1 MEHVWLLAALWIGLA
16 LIATLCAAWLRVS
29 VALTEIVVGVG
40 AAWVISS
47 RWGPAAM
54 GAGEGWIAFLASAG
68 AVILTF
74 LAGAELDSVAFR
86 KTWKATSVLGL
97 IGFLAPF
104 LGAAWV
110 ARTVLGWDPR
120 AAWLAGVALST
131 TSVAVVYAVLLE
143 LGLNKTPFGKVIL
156 AACFINDLGTVI
168 ALGLLFAP
176 FGWKT
181 GVFSLGTLAALFA
194 LLWTTEHLFRQ
205 HGGRTSE
212 FETKFLL
219 FALFGLGWLA
229 AWSGSEAV
237 LPAYLI
243 GMVLAGTVGRDHELI
258 RRLRTLTL
266 GLLTPFYFLRA
277 GSFVQVPVIVGGL
290 GTFAAL
296 FFAKAVS
303 KFVGIY
309 PVTMASRYPR
319 HDAMYTTLLMS
330 TGLTFGTI
338 SSLYGLSHRIIT
350 QSQYSFLVAT
360 VIASAVV
367 PTWIANRF
375 FLPRHHLRP
384 VDGSEGDVAMEAV
397 PATD

>member
-1 MEHVWLLAALWIGLA
+1 
-16 LIATLCAAWLRVS
+16 VS
-29 VALTEIVVGVG
+29 VALVEIVIGV
-40 AAWVISS
+40 AASWLVTS
-47 RWGPAAM
+47 RWGAGTL
-54 GAGEGWIAFLASAG
+54 GAGDGWITFLASAG

-74 LAGAELDSVAFR
+74 LAGAELDPIAFR
-86 KTWKATSVLGL
+86 KSWKETTVLGL

-104 LGAAWV
+104 VGAAWV
-110 ARTVLGWDPR
+110 ARSLLGWDPR

-143 LGLNKTPFGKVIL
+143 LGLNKTAFGKVIL
-156 AACFINDLGTVI
+156 AACFINDLGTVV

-176 FGWKT
+176 FSWRT
-181 GVFSLGTLAALFA
+181 GAFVAGTVAALCA
-194 LLWTTEHLFRQ
+194 LLWSTEHLFRH

-212 FETKFLL
+212 FEAKFLL
-219 FALFGLGWLA
+219 FALFALGWLA
-229 AWSGSEAV
+229 AWSGAEAV

-243 GMVLAGTVGRDHELI
+243 GMVLAGSVGRDHELI

-277 GSFVQVPVIVGGL
+277 GSFVQVPVIAGGL
-290 GTFAAL
+290 GTFALL
-296 FFAKAVS
+296 FLSKAVS
-303 KFVGIY
+303 KFAGIF
-309 PVTMASRYPR
+309 PVTWVQRYPR
-319 HDAMYTTLLMS
+319 QDAMYTTLLMS

-367 PTWIANRF
+367 PTSIANRF

-384 VDGSEGDVAMEAV
+384 VDGIEGEAPLAETV
-397 PATD
+397 EAAG

>member
-1 MEHVWLLAALWIGLA
+1 
-16 LIATLCAAWLRVS
+16 
-29 VALTEIVVGVG
+29 
-40 AAWVISS
+40 
-47 RWGPAAM
+47 
-54 GAGEGWIAFLASAG
+54 
-68 AVILTF
+68 
-74 LAGAELDSVAFR
+74 
-86 KTWKATSVLGL
+86 
-97 IGFLAPF
+97 
-104 LGAAWV
+104 
-110 ARTVLGWDPR
+110 
-120 AAWLAGVALST
+120 
-131 TSVAVVYAVLLE
+131 
-143 LGLNKTPFGKVIL
+143 
-156 AACFINDLGTVI
+156 VI

-176 FGWKT
+176 FTWKT
-181 GVFSLGTLAALFA
+181 GAFSLGTLAALFA
-194 LLWTTEHLFRQ
+194 LLWTTEHLFRH

-212 FETKFLL
+212 FEAKFLL

-243 GMVLAGTVGRDHELI
+243 GMVLAGTVGRDAELI

-277 GSFVQVPVIVGGL
+277 GSFVQVPVIAAGL

-303 KFVGIY
+303 KFVGIF
-309 PVTMASRYPR
+309 PVTMAQRYPR
-319 HDAMYTTLLMS
+319 PDAMYTTLLMS

-375 FLPRHHLRP
+375 FLPHHHLRP
-384 VDGSEGDVAMEAV
+384 VDGSEGDVALEAAA
-397 PATD
+397 ATD